1 RRLPPHARGAPRQGR
16 PLRRGRRRPG
26 RGDLL
31 QLLRPVREPAPDGQL
46 GAPGGLLGVS
56 RCSPRRFPRPAG
68 GLDSP
73 RRDGQDWRA
82 VVGGVA
88 RLARAFAAV
97 LLALAAPQA
106 AAQQGVVLRLNPAA
120 VEAWGV
126 VRQGIARY
134 AVAVRL
140 TDECAAELG
149 EFTAQHVGQRLE
161 LRLTRSLVLV
171 ANISARVDSG
181 RIQFPSVA
189 TTARAL
195 AQL

>member
-1 RRLPPHARGAPRQGR
+1 
-16 PLRRGRRRPG
+16 
-26 RGDLL
+26 
-31 QLLRPVREPAPDGQL
+31 
-46 GAPGGLLGVS
+46 
-56 RCSPRRFPRPAG
+56 
-68 GLDSP
+68 
-73 RRDGQDWRA
+73 

-140 TDECAAELG
+140 TDVCAAELG

-195 AQL
+195 AQLAELESAVAAAQPGRCFLPPGLPTDTERAAARGGRREPA